1 MSDNEDLGDLI
12 DRLDNIRYRI
22 SNINEDLSELQCDES
37 ILVNQISCL
46 TGGCKLCRNSHYP
59 HCKVE

>member
-1 MSDNEDLGDLI
+1 MNDGEELKELI
-12 DRLDNIRYRI
+12 IELKDVRYQI
-22 SNINEDLSELQCDES
+22 SNLQEDLSDLQCDES
-37 ILVNQISCL
+37 ILVNQISYL